1 MEEYYPL
8 LAATPLFAD
17 IPPQGLARLLGCF
30 APAVRRYEKG
40 GILFMGTFHPAA
52 LLRSPQNKPAAFAD
66 FTALRDNIE
75 TVCKHTYHK
84 D

>member
-1 MEEYYPL
+1 MTKEHGQL
-8 LAATPLFAD
+8 
-17 IPPQGLARLLGCF
+17 
-30 APAVRRYEKG
+30 YEKG

-66 FTALRDNIE
+66 FTALRDSIE

>member
-1 MEEYYPL
+1 M
-8 LAATPLFAD
+8 
-17 IPPQGLARLLGCF
+17 
-30 APAVRRYEKG
+30 RRG
-40 GILFMGTFHPAA
+40 GHPAA